1 MVSVL
6 IAGGG
11 TGGHVFP
18 MLAVGQA
25 VRRVAPAS
33 EVFYV
38 GTARGLEARAV
49 PEAGGELELLDV
61 APLRGGGISGFF
73 RGSFKAAWSLEASRK
88 LVARRRPDVVLSV
101 GGYAGGPVA
110 LAARLMG
117 VPLAILE
124 PNSVLGLT
132 NRLLAP
138 FASRAYLAFGDLDT
152 RFGQGIAKR
161 LGVPLRSA
169 FEASPY
175 VPEAERFRVLVLGGS
190 LGARALNSSIPAGFA
205 AVLRDVPH
213 ASIVHQV
220 GRGHLEAAS
229 EAWRVA
235 GLEGDPR
242 VRVTEFIGDVA
253 TELRGADVVVQRAGA
268 SSLAELCVVGRAS
281 VLVPFPFAADQHQL
295 GNARSLEAIG
305 AALAIEQSDATS
317 DRLARELLA
326 LANDPARRVAMANAA
341 RGYGKPDAAVE
352 IARDLLSI
360 ARSTSPSGAR
370 AQA

>member
-1 MVSVL
+1 MVTVL
-6 IAGGG
+6 VAGGG
-11 TGGHVFP
+11 TGGHVYP

-25 VRRVAPAS
+25 VGRVAPSS

-38 GTARGLEARAV
+38 GTAKGLEARAV

-61 APLRGGGISGFF
+61 APLRGGGLSGFL
-73 RGSFKAAWSLEASRK
+73 RGGLKAAWSLEASRK

-117 VPLAILE
+117 VPLAVLE

-138 FASRAYLAFGDLDT
+138 FAARAYVAFGDVDR
-152 RFGQGIAKR
+152 RFSDGVARR

-169 FEASPY
+169 FEASSYEPS
-175 VPEAERFRVLVLGGS
+175 PERFRMLVLGGS
-190 LGARALNSSIPAGFA
+190 LGARALNLAIPGAFGA
-205 AVLRDVPH
+205 LLRQVPN

-220 GRGHLEAAS
+220 GRGNLEAAQG
-229 EAWRVA
+229 AWREA
-235 GLEGDPR
+235 GLEGHPG
-242 VRVTEFIGDVA
+242 VRVSEFITDVA
-253 TELRGADVVVQRAGA
+253 TELREADVVVQRAGA

-295 GNARSLEAIG
+295 ANARSLSGANAAIT
-305 AALAIEQSDATS
+305 IEQSDATS
-317 DRLARELLA
+317 ERLSSELVA
-326 LANDPARRVAMANAA
+326 LANDPARRVAMASAA
-341 RGYGKPDAAVE
+341 RAQGKPDAAVD
-352 IARDLLSI
+352 IARDLI
-360 ARSTSPSGAR
+360 ALAEARGVSGAR
-370 AQA
+370 ATA